1 MATDIPANK
10 TIRCRGTKPGRRV
23 HKQYV
28 DVFARTNA
36 DGSIVPIRACWPDG
50 RCFTIDEIVK
60 TIPFGPII
68 HDTQTATYTCRF
80 ARWKTDIYLEH
91 YHKED
96 PIHGAED
103 HLRWWVWAFDNTWSR
118 TISTP
123 PRRDMGP
130 LSVYVSNK
138 GDVQNQRGVENKN

>member
-36 DGSIVPIRACWPDG
+36 DGSIVPIRVCWPDS

-80 ARWKTDIYLEH
+80 ARWKTEIYLEH

-103 HLRWWVWAFDNTWSR
+103 HLRWWVWAFDNTLVKND
-118 TISTP
+118 IDPTP
-123 PRRDMGP
+123 
-130 LSVYVSNK
+130 
-138 GDVQNQRGVENKN
+138 